1 MGQTLRKPQI
11 GGPVGAVA
19 PDALAMAISPRPG
32 VRQAVGIW
40 PLVCW
45 AFQRELASVV
55 FDEVQR
61 EVFSR
66 SYGMEYVM
74 MRQAELGC
82 RVDGGGRSDPH
93 TDADVIASALG
104 VLPEGVGGRGAALLI
119 AETARLGR
127 APDWVP
133 EPSPRCEPVEWK
145 NGKHGR
151 FAAREYWTGPGRW
164 PATWLGRDHGYACP
178 VYFADTSVQVARRR
192 RTYLQWW
199 GALREL
205 RDGLRIDQPLS
216 CFDVTLD
223 MPPMQPWKK
232 TGLTLRMSFD

>member
-1 MGQTLRKPQI
+1 MGLSLRKEREA
-11 GGPVGAVA
+11 GPAVVEMA
-19 PDALAMAISPRPG
+19 DPLASAIAPRPG
-32 VRQAVGIW
+32 KRQAVGVW

-45 AFQRELASVV
+45 AFQRELASLD
-55 FDEVQR
+55 FDEVAS
-61 EVFSR
+61 EIGAP
-66 SYGMEYVM
+66 SYGMEYIM

-93 TDADVIASALG
+93 SDADVIASALG

-119 AETARLGR
+119 AETARVGGP
-127 APDWVP
+127 PDWVP
-133 EPSPRCEPVEWK
+133 DPVARCEPVEWK

-178 VYFADTSVQVARRR
+178 VWFADTPVQVARRR
-192 RTYLQWW
+192 RGYLQWW

-205 RDGLRIDQPLS
+205 RDGLRLDQPLT

-223 MPPMQPWKK
+223 MPPMRPWQI
-232 TGLTLRMSFD
+232 GD